1 MGNDLDV
8 GANVEI
14 VTRLAHEGSQLP
26 MIVNLAVADHENRVS
41 PVADGLR
48 FRSFKERESRV
59 SQCEL
64 AIRAEPAGLA
74 FRSAMCE
81 RIDHGGN
88 DTLLALSAAPV
99 PFAGNAAHRRQTLI
113 KRTEVSLRAFFYR
126 G

>member
-74 FRSAMCE
+74 FRSAMRE
-81 RIDHGGN
+81 RINHGGN
-88 DTLLALSAAPV
+88 ETLLEPSAPAV
-99 PFAGNAAHRRQTLI
+99 PIPRNPCHRRHNL
-113 KRTEVSLRAFFYR
+113 
-126 G
+126 